1 MLYLTF
7 VFLVCFFCF
16 FAECFWDFVC
26 ECLSVCVYSMCAHFV
41 LSCSALIHN
50 LTIILLTELLQFC
63 LMYKDKILMYIFHVM
78 KPVTCSE
85 FF

>member
-1 MLYLTF
+1 MLYLS
-7 VFLVCFFCF
+7 FFCLF
-16 FAECFWDFVC
+16 FAECFWNIVC

-41 LSCSALIHN
+41 LLLFPLIHN
-50 LTIILLTELLQFC
+50 LMIILLTELLQFC

>member
-1 MLYLTF
+1 MLYCILCLF
-7 VFLVCFFCF
+7 S
-16 FAECFWDFVC
+16 AECVWDFVC
-26 ECLSVCVYSMCAHFV
+26 ECLSVCDTVCLSFLFAV
-41 LSCSALIHN
+41 LSPIHN
-50 LTIILLTELLQFC
+50 LVIILLTELLQFC

>member
-7 VFLVCFFCF
+7 FVLVCFLLNVSGI
-16 FAECFWDFVC
+16 FVC

-41 LSCSALIHN
+41 LLLFPLIHN
-50 LTIILLTELLQFC
+50 LMIILLTELLQFC

-78 KPVTCSE
+78 KPVTCSK